1 MPFLNFPISQFSE
14 NVCTGRQLLLP
25 IILQWFNIINNMFMF
40 ANVYFGISDSATF
53 GVVMMVQFF
62 VATILS
68 LFVECS
74 VIRQAPYRLWLNR
87 NRLAKLKGL
96 KILNIRLKF

>member
-1 MPFLNFPISQFSE
+1 MPFLNFSILQLSE
-14 NVCTGRQLLLP
+14 NVCTGRQLLVP
-25 IILQWFNIINNMFMF
+25 IILQWFNIINNGLMFV
-40 ANVYFGISDSATF
+40 NVYFGISDSTTF

-74 VIRQAPYRLWLNR
+74 VIRQASYLLSDLPIENVICTL
-87 NRLAKLKGL
+87 
-96 KILNIRLKF
+96 